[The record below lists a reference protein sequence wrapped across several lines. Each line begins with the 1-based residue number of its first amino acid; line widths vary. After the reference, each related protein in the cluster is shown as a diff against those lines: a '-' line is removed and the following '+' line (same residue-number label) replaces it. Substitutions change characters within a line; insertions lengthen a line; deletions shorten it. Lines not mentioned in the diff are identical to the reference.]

1 MRPRARKEAVQL
13 LKGAVVAA
21 ASQGEAAAE
30 AARAALAAAE
40 ANAEAARAPPNFP
53 VQLAFAPN
61 GAELAAHTLEGWC
74 QLAPDDDIV
83 SCDTRNM
90 YNECRR
96 APSFEALREH
106 DPECVPVYSMLYA
119 HEAEIYLDRTRSGA
133 MVQLTMD
140 QVCARAARLGVEG
153 LEETE
158 DPDAEL
164 DSIPILFLFC

>member
-1 MRPRARKEAVQL
+1 M
-13 LKGAVVAA
+13 
-21 ASQGEAAAE
+21 
-30 AARAALAAAE
+30 
-40 ANAEAARAPPNFP
+40 
-53 VQLAFAPN
+53 QLAFAPN

-74 QLAPDDDIV
+74 QLPPDDDIV

-164 DSIPILFLFC
+164 DSIPILFLFYSYSVSSILFLYTTTPCARTCSSARPLCTSMTSDAPTVGDQ